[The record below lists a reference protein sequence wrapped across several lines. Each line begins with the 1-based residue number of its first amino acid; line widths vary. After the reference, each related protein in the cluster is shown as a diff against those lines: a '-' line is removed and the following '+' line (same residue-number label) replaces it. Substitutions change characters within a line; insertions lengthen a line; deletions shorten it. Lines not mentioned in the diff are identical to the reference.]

1 MVLSQSSLVIAAI
14 VFAASDDDA
23 TEGSTDSGEHDVGS
37 DAKECT
43 ADYDRD
49 TQPMAIE
56 RRQKEAH

>member
-1 MVLSQSSLVIAAI
+1 MI

-37 DAKECT
+37 DAKECA

-49 TQPMAIE
+49 TQPMAFE